1 MYIGDKPAAGTPRW
15 LAAVIPALLAGAL
28 MAGCGGPDFEAV
40 AEYKGFLEQ
49 AKPSL
54 NKMNRV
60 REDLFQL
67 SDPDD
72 VLPKFRDELLP
83 VVKQLNQLAKEH
95 PTPETR
101 RLAEIHVTLRNVLR
115 DYADSTAKLVQ
126 RLEKIQADDSRDA
139 ADKGD
144 EAREQAVI
152 AWGEDDQKFGTHME
166 TLAADLTRYLDDQM
180 KH

>member
-1 MYIGDKPAAGTPRW
+1 MHIGDKPASATRTTIATFV
-15 LAAVIPALLAGAL
+15 AAMIVATA

-40 AEYKGFLEQ
+40 AQYKGFLEQ

-83 VVKQLNQLAKEH
+83 VVKQLSQLAAEH
-95 PTPETR
+95 PTPETS

-115 DYADSTAKLVQ
+115 DYAESTAKLVE
-126 RLEKIQADDSRDA
+126 RLQKIEADTE
-139 ADKGD
+139 ADPDKRD
-144 EAREQAVI
+144 EARELAVI
-152 AWGEDDQKFGTHME
+152 GWGEDDQKFGTHME

-180 KH
+180 KN

>member
-1 MYIGDKPAAGTPRW
+1 MHIGDKPDAGPGRMIAPL
-15 LAAVIPALLAGAL
+15 LAALIGVAAL
-28 MAGCGGPDFEAV
+28 AGCGGPDFEAV
-40 AEYKGFLEQ
+40 SEYKGFLEQ

-67 SDPDD
+67 SDPDE

-83 VVKQLNQLAKEH
+83 VVKQLSQLAKEH
-95 PTPETR
+95 PTPETS

-115 DYADSTAKLVQ
+115 DYAEATATLVE
-126 RLEKIQADDSRDA
+126 RLQKVEAG
-139 ADKGD
+139 DKSD
-144 EAREQAVI
+144 PDKRHEARELAVI
-152 AWGEDDQKFGTHME
+152 AWGEDDQKFGAHME